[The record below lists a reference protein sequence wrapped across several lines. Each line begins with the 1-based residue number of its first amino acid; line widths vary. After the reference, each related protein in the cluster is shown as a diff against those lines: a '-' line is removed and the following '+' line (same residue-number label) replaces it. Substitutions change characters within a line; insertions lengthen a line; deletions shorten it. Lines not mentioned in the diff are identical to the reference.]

1 MADRTT
7 VTVQPG
13 VRDELRAMKVGGET
27 YTEVIK
33 RMMKHYKHKEAH
45 S

>member
-7 VTVQPG
+7 VTVQPD

-27 YTEVIK
+27 YTDVIM
-33 RMMKHYKHKEAH
+33 RMMEHYDPEEAH